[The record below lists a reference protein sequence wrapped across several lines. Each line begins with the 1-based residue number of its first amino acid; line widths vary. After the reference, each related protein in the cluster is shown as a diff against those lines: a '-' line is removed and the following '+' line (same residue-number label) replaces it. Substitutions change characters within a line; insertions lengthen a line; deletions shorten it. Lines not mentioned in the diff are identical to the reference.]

1 MGGGSGGGGGGQSH
15 DINLLDPP
23 VILTAINQCFKLEK
37 IWQLIFNSLME
48 NTHWG
53 EKATNSE
60 AKSEL
65 IQYKSNEVYYESDV
79 VFLKQLSVQ
88 EEEPVKW
95 RVQVIMLNIFQLWGK
110 MTSMTSMRI
119 ASL

>member
-60 AKSEL
+60 AKLRRLRAYS
-65 IQYKSNEVYYESDV
+65 IQV
-79 VFLKQLSVQ
+79 
-88 EEEPVKW
+88 
-95 RVQVIMLNIFQLWGK
+95 
-110 MTSMTSMRI
+110 
-119 ASL
+119 